1 MEPAYET
8 AGDAFDYALA
18 ADTAH
23 LAVFDAMGHD
33 TAAGLTANPAVAT
46 CRSHRRR
53 GAGLAGAG
61 AAVEAALL
69 EQFHRSRYATGIL
82 ADLDLVSGT
91 LRWVNHGHP
100 PPVLIRGGRR
110 ATTLAC
116 PPTHPLGTDLGLAA
130 TVCKEQPEPGVRR
143 PRE

>member
-1 MEPAYET
+1 
-8 AGDAFDYALA
+8 
-18 ADTAH
+18 AH
-23 LAVFDAMGHD
+23 GAVFYAWAHD
-33 TAAGLTANPAVAT
+33 PAAGRPANPAVAP
-46 CRSHRRR
+46 CRPPPRP
-53 GAGLAGAG
+53 GAGRGGAG

-91 LRWVNHGHP
+91 PRWVNHGHP

-110 ATTLAC
+110 ATTPAC

-130 TVCKEQPEPGVRR
+130 TVCKEQREPGVRR